1 MKLYCQQCGN
11 GMTFASLKPKFCS
24 QCGSPISIYSKQ
36 KELKNKNY
44 DFDESLDIEEDPS
57 DLNIGNMTSLQVD
70 FEPLH
75 IPRQSLSSIMESQPE
90 KIEGDI
96 RFEGDVYKAPSGPEQ
111 SSEDFMQE
119 FKKEAGTQR
128 QQ

>member
-70 FEPLH
+70 IEPLH
-75 IPRQSLSSIMESQPE
+75 IPRQSLSSIIESQPE
-90 KIEGDI
+90 GNTPFKRDI
-96 RFEGDVYKAPSGPEQ
+96 YETSSGPEQ
-111 SSEDFMQE
+111 SSEDFMEE

-128 QQ
+128 KQ